1 MEQACRARELKGGLL
16 YVLYLCNQR
25 DMLML
30 FFSFS
35 VARGSETGLGEGGGQ
50 REGGAEFGPFWVPG
64 KPFALL
70 SHLPGVDSGK
80 CPPPPG

>member
-1 MEQACRARELKGGLL
+1 MTPVSMGVTGAGGGATGGLL

-35 VARGSETGLGEGGGQ
+35 VSQGSETGLGGEGDG
-50 REGGAEFGPFWVPG
+50 REA
-64 KPFALL
+64 
-70 SHLPGVDSGK
+70 
-80 CPPPPG
+80 